1 MRPPLHTHSTL
12 ACLLDADPLDS
23 LLQIIARAHLGVQEH
38 PAYRRGERK
47 PLLRSLLG
55 SGGARKALA
64 RGCGRCVLLPCS
76 ARRCPARK
84 SPTHALCRRACVNGR
99 VPLGGFHN
107 YILILSNARGLQLDN
122 SPSTLEFPESAPDIA
137 PSRVL
142 GARRSCGAQRSWRRL
157 IGSARGSSEHPVIV
171 WYGGSLPRL
180 KLARA
185 GRRHTHLRP
194 ISALEA
200 LAATDFRVRCR
211 LIVPTRGLGDG
222 PSTVWCRVSLPM
234 LKDPRIGRPDA
245 WAGSDPCSPG
255 SPLRGRASERGI
267 GFSINESAVRHV
279 TWIGR
284 RS

>member
-1 MRPPLHTHSTL
+1 VQCARPCTPIPPLHACSMLTRWTL
-12 ACLLDADPLDS
+12 CC
-23 LLQIIARAHLGVQEH
+23 
-38 PAYRRGERK
+38 
-47 PLLRSLLG
+47 RSLLG
-55 SGGARKALA
+55 RIWESKNIPHIVVGSASRSCGHCWGRGRARKALA

-99 VPLGGFHN
+99 GPLGGFHN

-122 SPSTLEFPESAPDIA
+122 SPSTLEFPESAADIA

-142 GARRSCGAQRSWRRL
+142 GARRSCGAQWSWRRL

-194 ISALEA
+194 ISALGGRQIEPSSTPWEA
-200 LAATDFRVRCR
+200 LLAAGRPVRGSLSVGR
-211 LIVPTRGLGDG
+211 LTRHHTVLG
-222 PSTVWCRVSLPM
+222 PSPN
-234 LKDPRIGRPDA
+234 PRDVTHSRLVYRKTDA
-245 WAGSDPCSPG
+245 
-255 SPLRGRASERGI
+255 PLTR
-267 GFSINESAVRHV
+267 SAAQR
-279 TWIGR
+279 
-284 RS
+284 

>member
-1 MRPPLHTHSTL
+1 M
-12 ACLLDADPLDS
+12 
-23 LLQIIARAHLGVQEH
+23 G
-38 PAYRRGERK
+38 RGR
-47 PLLRSLLG
+47 
-55 SGGARKALA
+55 ARKALT

-122 SPSTLEFPESAPDIA
+122 SPSTLEFPESAADIA

-142 GARRSCGAQRSWRRL
+142 GARRSCGAQWSWRRL

-194 ISALEA
+194 ISALGGRQIEPSSTPWEA
-200 LAATDFRVRCR
+200 LLAAGRPV
-211 LIVPTRGLGDG
+211 RGLLSVGSLIQHHAVARTVTQ
-222 PSTVWCRVSLPM
+222 STWWDAQPTTFSKNRCPAHSL
-234 LKDPRIGRPDA
+234 
-245 WAGSDPCSPG
+245 
-255 SPLRGRASERGI
+255 GRAEVIRASTCRTL
-267 GFSINESAVRHV
+267 STRQV
-279 TWIGR
+279 GR
-284 RS
+284 YVGLWALGS

>member
-1 MRPPLHTHSTL
+1 MQCARPCTPIPPLHACSMLTRWTL
-12 ACLLDADPLDS
+12 CC
-23 LLQIIARAHLGVQEH
+23 
-38 PAYRRGERK
+38 
-47 PLLRSLLG
+47 RSLLG
-55 SGGARKALA
+55 RIWESKNIPHIVVGSASRSCGHCWGRGRARKALA

-99 VPLGGFHN
+99 GPLGGFHN

-122 SPSTLEFPESAPDIA
+122 SPSTLEFPESAADIA

-142 GARRSCGAQRSWRRL
+142 GARRSCGAQWSWRRL

-194 ISALEA
+194 ISALSEGA
-200 LAATDFRVRCR
+200 PNRAVEHPLHYNTTHV
-211 LIVPTRGLGDG
+211 VTHVV
-222 PSTVWCRVSLPM
+222 TTVSLSNWGVINYSLLMTP
-234 LKDPRIGRPDA
+234 PRAITHV
-245 WAGSDPCSPG
+245 SNSEF
-255 SPLRGRASERGI
+255 RGAKAS
-267 GFSINESAVRHV
+267 
-279 TWIGR
+279 T
-284 RS
+284 